1 MNDITRGQDVA
12 SLWAGAVRTCGDR
25 PFLVWLGTDG
35 SRQEFS
41 YREFDERI
49 NRAANALTGIGVGA
63 RDLVA
68 VQLRNSPD
76 FVTCLFALAKIGA
89 VAVPI
94 ALGASPS
101 EVARMTAACRPAR
114 TIVDA
119 SCVDLHR
126 ALCRGRAARRGGTS
140 PLIEVGATRPHDDTL
155 DLDAACRLA
164 SPLPPEVEEVDS
176 GALAEL
182 LYTSGTTA
190 EPKGVMI
197 TQANLVFAGHY
208 GVWETSLRPDDR
220 LFTPMPAC
228 HSNFQ
233 LAALMPVL
241 VAGACLILAESY
253 SAHRFWAQVRENDAT
268 VIQIISMIVRTL
280 LLQPPSALDGDNRV
294 RDALFFMGL
303 SEVEKDAF
311 EQRFAVTLLN
321 TYGSTESI
329 GWALTDPPVGERRW
343 PSVGRPGLGY
353 EVGVFGDDGCELS
366 DGEVG
371 ELRIKGTPGSSL
383 MAGYYGKPE
392 ETERVLLPGGW
403 LRTYDLGYR
412 DTDGWFYYVGRDRDV
427 IKRSGENI
435 SAAEV
440 EQVLTAHPEI
450 AEAAV
455 VGVLDP
461 IRDEAVKA
469 FVRLVPGSVLSA
481 RDVVDYCR
489 HELIGFKVPSQ
500 VEFVDDFPR
509 TPSMKIE
516 KRLLS
521 QTVPGMQLH
530 NEVEK

>member
-1 MNDITRGQDVA
+1 VNDIARGQNVG
-12 SLWAGAVRTCGDR
+12 SLWASAARRHGDR
-25 PFLVWLGTDG
+25 PFLVWLGADG
-35 SRQEFS
+35 SREEYS
-41 YREFDERI
+41 YRQFDERI
-49 NRAANALTGIGVGA
+49 NRAANALTDLGVGA

-76 FVTCLFALAKIGA
+76 VVMCLFALAKLGA
-89 VAVPI
+89 VTVPI
-94 ALGASPS
+94 ALCASPG
-101 EVARMTAACRPAR
+101 EVAQMAAACRPAW

-119 SCVDLHR
+119 GCVAAHR
-126 ALCRGRAARRGGTS
+126 ALRGAGAVDATHPLIVVGGT
-140 PLIEVGATRPHDDTL
+140 GTDDDTR
-155 DLDAACRLA
+155 DLAEACRQA
-164 SPLPPEVEEVDS
+164 SPLPPAAGPDS

-190 EPKGVMI
+190 EPKGVMV

-208 GVWETSLRPDDR
+208 GVWETGLRPDDR

-241 VAGACLILAESY
+241 VAGACLVLAETY

-268 VIQIISMIVRTL
+268 LIQIISMIVRTL
-280 LLQPPSALDGDNRV
+280 LLQPPDPRDADNRV

-303 SEVEKDAF
+303 SDTEKDAF
-311 EQRFAVTLLN
+311 ERRFGVTLLN

-353 EVGVFGDDGCELS
+353 EVGVFGAGGSELPV
-366 DGEVG
+366 GAVG
-371 ELRIKGTPGSSL
+371 ELRIKGTPGTSL
-383 MAGYYGKPE
+383 MAGYYDNPA

-403 LRTYDLGYR
+403 LRTHDLGYR
-412 DTDGWFYYVGRDRDV
+412 DADGWFYYVGRDRDV

-455 VGVLDP
+455 IGVPDP

-469 FVRLVPGSVLSA
+469 FVRRVPGSGLRA
-481 RDVVDYCR
+481 QDVVDHCR
-489 HELIGFKVPSQ
+489 RELIDFKVPSQ

-516 KRLLS
+516 KRLLRRPS
-521 QTVPGMQLH
+521 EGAQLH
-530 NEVEK
+530 TEVEK